1 MNLSRVF
8 TLTAVLSLCGCQAA
22 MDLVSPPGRSI
33 CRRTGELCGLDKKDV
48 ESCEKDVGELKV
60 DRERLRE
67 LSSCVDKSQSCAEAA
82 GCAAGVG
89 INAAMEQGKQFLKG
103 LQRSLK

>member
-1 MNLSRVF
+1 MNLSRVI
-8 TLTAVLSLCGCQAA
+8 TLTTLLSLCGCQAA
-22 MDLVSPPGRSI
+22 MDLVSPPGRAI

-48 ESCEKDVGELKV
+48 ESCEKDVAELKV
-60 DRERLRE
+60 DKERLRE
-67 LSSCVDKSQSCAEAA
+67 LSACVDKSQSCAEAA
-82 GCAAGVG
+82 GCAAGMG